1 MAMSETKTELLLEIE
16 INRQKLKVDL
26 SNDHYGA
33 FFWKKMALNE
43 YEPDTTNFISTSCS
57 ELTDFM
63 NIGAANGAMT
73 LLAATKNSR
82 VRSYEPD
89 PIIFSVLTKNV
100 DINKHINKRITI
112 VNAAISNQ
120 EYSIKFKKGNN
131 NQILTSIV
139 FTGHENT
146 EANEV
151 TVLSLLEELEYFH
164 TDMSRTVVLKMDIEG
179 AEWKILNDEKTLQG
193 LAQHKAIMLL
203 ATHPGFYRP
212 FKRITRGLDKF
223 RYAYWKQKNF
233 LESRKTFRLLS
244 KYATVK
250 RTNLDLVNT
259 DTSFAKLINAGYNE
273 FVLDFK

>member
-1 MAMSETKTELLLEIE
+1 MSELKTDSLLEIE
-16 INRQKLKVDL
+16 INNQKITVDL

-33 FFWKKMALNE
+33 FFWKKMASNQ

-63 NIGAANGAMT
+63 DIGAANGAMT

-89 PIIFSVLTKNV
+89 PKIFSVLTKNV
-100 DINKHINKRITI
+100 DINKHINKHITT
-112 VNAAISNQ
+112 VNSALSNKKS
-120 EYSIKFKKGNN
+120 SIKFQKGKN
-131 NQILTSIV
+131 NQILSSIV

-146 EANEV
+146 EANDL
-151 TVLSLLEELEYFH
+151 TVLSLLEELDDFH
-164 TDMSRTVVLKMDIEG
+164 TDLGRNVVLKMDIEG
-179 AEWKILNDEKTLQG
+179 AEWRILNDEKTLQG

-212 FKRITRGLDKF
+212 FKRIIRGLDKF

-233 LESRKTFRLLS
+233 LESRKTFKLLS
-244 KYATVK
+244 KYGTVK
-250 RTNLDLVNT
+250 RTNLDLVTT
-259 DTSFAKLINAGYNE
+259 DTTFARLINAGYNE